1 MKNIFNPSEQ
11 SELMQ
16 RLEKLTPQTKNL
28 WGQMNVSQML
38 CHCTKAMQMPTGEL
52 KPKPE
57 PIRFLGQFLKKAVL
71 GEGPLKKNSP
81 TAKELRATGQ
91 HEFDTEKQHFL
102 SAFERLTKGGEG
114 GAVAEK
120 HPFFGKMKP
129 NEWGRINYKHLDHH
143 FSQFGV

>member
-1 MKNIFNPSEQ
+1 MKNIFNSSEQ
-11 SELMQ
+11 QELLQ
-16 RLEKLTPQTKNL
+16 RLEKLTSQTKNL
-28 WGQMNVSQML
+28 WGEMNVSQML

-52 KPKPE
+52 NAKLL

-71 GEGPLKKNSP
+71 GEGQMRKNSP

-91 HEFDTEKQHFL
+91 HEFDVEKQNFL
-102 SAFERLTKGGEG
+102 RAFERLTKGGEA

-120 HPFFGKMKP
+120 HPFFGKMEP
-129 NEWGRINYKHLDHH
+129 IEWGRINYKHLDHH